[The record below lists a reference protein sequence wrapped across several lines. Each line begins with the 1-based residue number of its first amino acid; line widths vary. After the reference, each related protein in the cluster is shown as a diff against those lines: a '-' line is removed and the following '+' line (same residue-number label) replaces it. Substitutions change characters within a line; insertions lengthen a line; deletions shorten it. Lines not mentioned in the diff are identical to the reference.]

1 MFKSIWISIA
11 YNFNKGVDVEKE
23 LGTTAL
29 VRVLQHAIRTGQV
42 IYVYIAKGLETKHE
56 F

>member
-29 VRVLQHAIRTGQV
+29 VRVLQRNVTYNMQ
-42 IYVYIAKGLETKHE
+42 LEWVRLSMLT
-56 F
+56 

>member
-23 LGTTAL
+23 LGITAL
-29 VRVLQHAIRTGQV
+29 VRVLQRNVTYNMQ
-42 IYVYIAKGLETKHE
+42 LEWVRLSMFT
-56 F
+56 